1 VREKEVNEA
10 DIWPVRDAGAERGLD
25 ERVARS
31 VRREVDCLRAVLKT
45 EFCSR
50 C

>member
-1 VREKEVNEA
+1 VREKEVKEA

-45 EFCSR
+45 EF
-50 C
+50 